1 MNNNSGIKKNK
12 FDKSEIINI
21 NGNINLSLDEQNYI
35 QLCRKANSFIN
46 EKNEIQKEID
56 MLENDKK
63 LEKYQ
68 GELKIKNMNND
79 INELN
84 KQIISKEKEISEN
97 KIKLEET
104 ILRAAKEIENKYT
117 LIKENLISYKI
128 ECVNNNAQIEFN
140 EFIEKINIKNY

>member
-1 MNNNSGIKKNK
+1 MNNNNVGIKKNK

-46 EKNEIQKEID
+46 EKNEIEKEIK

-68 GELKIKNMNND
+68 GELKIKNMSND
-79 INELN
+79 LNELN
-84 KQIISKEKEISEN
+84 KQIISKEKEISDN
-97 KIKLEET
+97 KLSTK
-104 ILRAAKEIENKYT
+104 
-117 LIKENLISYKI
+117 
-128 ECVNNNAQIEFN
+128 
-140 EFIEKINIKNY
+140 